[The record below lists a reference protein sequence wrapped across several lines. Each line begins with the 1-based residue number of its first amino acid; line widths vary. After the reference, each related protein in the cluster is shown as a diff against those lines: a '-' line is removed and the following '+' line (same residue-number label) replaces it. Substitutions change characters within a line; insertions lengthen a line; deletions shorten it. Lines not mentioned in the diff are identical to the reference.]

1 MRTPPPQLSCILPVL
16 AVAVQVL
23 QPGKAAPSASSAAP
37 SSAAGPGGLRVL
49 AAAQVGGGVQ
59 GGISGGAGRPA
70 QAAAFEAF
78 APRVTVRF
86 DAENLW
92 VESQGLP
99 AHPMMTG
106 ITAWQQQVPL
116 PQAYTGANAW
126 RIPLHP
132 RPAQQPRTI
141 QNQFLRGAVA
151 LAVNGI
157 PIFNPQNN
165 RGEVSADIGELD
177 QWGGHCG
184 RADDYHYHAAPL
196 HLQKVLAPGLPI
208 AYALD
213 GYALFGLTEPDG
225 SAPGGLDA
233 FHGHT
238 HGTLGYHYHAS
249 LKYPFVNGGF
259 HGEVVEREGQVDPQP
274 RARPVRPALQALR
287 GAKITGFET
296 PAPNTTRVVYDLHG
310 ETRAVQTT
318 VFADGTVAF
327 EFQNGREGVVRQTY
341 DPRSKSEGGKDPQ
354 RPEPGGGRP
363 GERPPGGGSPGGG
376 ANNGPRRNPDPE
388 GGPRKPWLQVHGA
401 ELDADGD
408 GTLTDAE
415 LQAEVRRAFQ
425 GYDTNKDG
433 RISREEIGGPPVRSP
448 LGGFVKEHSDK
459 MDGEKAGFLT
469 EAGFLREMRR
479 MFEKM
484 DRNRDGKLTPD
495 EWRDLP
501 VGEPSSPP
509 RPGGGGGGAGG
520 GRGGRGGKDR
530 PPEGQPAPRP

>member
-1 MRTPPPQLSCILPVL
+1 MRIPPQQLFGFLPVL
-16 AVAVQVL
+16 AVSMQAVQ
-23 QPGKAAPSASSAAP
+23 PGTAASSP
-37 SSAAGPGGLRVL
+37 STPGGLRVL
-49 AAAQVGGGVQ
+49 AAAQAGGSLQ
-59 GGISGGAGRPA
+59 GGAGRPP
-70 QAAAFEAF
+70 QAAPFEIF

-99 AHPMMTG
+99 AHAMMTG

-116 PQAYTGANAW
+116 PQAYTGLNAW

-132 RPAQQPRTI
+132 RPARQPRSI
-141 QNQFLRGAVA
+141 ENQFLRGAVA
-151 LAVNGI
+151 VAVNGI

-184 RADDYHYHAAPL
+184 RADDYHYHVAPL
-196 HLQKVLAPGLPI
+196 HLQQVVGPKLPI

-213 GYALFGLTEPDG
+213 GYALFGLNEPDG
-225 SAPGGLDA
+225 SAPAGLDS

-238 HGTLGYHYHAS
+238 HAPLGYHYHAS
-249 LKYPFVNGGF
+249 IKYPFVNGGF
-259 HGEVVEREGQVDPQP
+259 HGEVIEKEGQVDPQP
-274 RARPVRPALQALR
+274 RAKPVRPALQALR

-296 PAPNTTRVVYDLHG
+296 PAPNTTRVVYDLNG

-318 VFADGTVAF
+318 VAADGTVAF

-341 DPRSKSEGGKDPQ
+341 DPRSKPEGGREPQ

-363 GERPPGGGSPGGG
+363 GDRPPGGAPPGGG
-376 ANNGPRRNPDPE
+376 GNNSPRRNPDPE
-388 GGPRKPWLQVHGA
+388 GGPRKPWLQVHGG
-401 ELDADGD
+401 ELDGDGD

-415 LQAEVRRAFQ
+415 LLTEVRRAFQ
-425 GYDTNKDG
+425 GYDTDKDG
-433 RISREEIGGPPVRSP
+433 RISRGEISAPPVRSP
-448 LGGFVKEHSDK
+448 LGGFVKEHFEK
-459 MDGEKAGFLT
+459 MDVEKTGFLT

-484 DRNRDGKLTPD
+484 DRNRDGKLSPE

-501 VGEPSSPP
+501 AGESANPP
-509 RPGGGGGGAGG
+509 RAGGGGGGV
-520 GRGGRGGKDR
+520 GRGGRGGKDKST
-530 PPEGQPAPRP
+530 EGQSAPRP